1 VNNHKQY
8 SAIATFIECKEISS
22 IVHCLFLFA
31 CHCPSSRNRKSQ
43 LLFFTNRRAEK
54 RANHTKF
61 AANAEKK
68 ESARERDTNSEM
80 SAASTSALSSFATR
94 SDNKNEKIPRERK
107 KKSHERQQ
115 QMIEQAQDDEML
127 SSLISIDPPTRAEHM
142 ILAWVSINPSV
153 KRLCGLGL
161 EPFREE
167 IRFVLEGLLWREIS
181 MPTEEE
187 EEEEEGSSD
196 AKNVRVS
203 SKRLWVK
210 GMSVRLMMVFFI
222 LYPNYIVF
230 ALCAVFIRASLRAR
244 RRAAS
249 FETRG
254 ESNAKKNEEKNKK
267 KNKEEDKDAALPRMS
282 SYAVI
287 VLETVADRLETIA
300 SIASGRDPLALRVAC
315 FACAWLF
322 VLSFFVSF
330 SAWVAAAAL
339 FATKPKGA
347 KRILEA
353 CFR

>member
-1 VNNHKQY
+1 
-8 SAIATFIECKEISS
+8 
-22 IVHCLFLFA
+22 
-31 CHCPSSRNRKSQ
+31 
-43 LLFFTNRRAEK
+43 
-54 RANHTKF
+54 
-61 AANAEKK
+61 
-68 ESARERDTNSEM
+68 M

-115 QMIEQAQDDEML
+115 QKMIEQAQDDEIL

-181 MPTEEE
+181 MPTK

-249 FETRG
+249 FETRR
-254 ESNAKKNEEKNKK
+254 EVNTKKNEEKNKK
-267 KNKEEDKDAALPRMS
+267 KKKEEDKDAALPRMS

>member
-1 VNNHKQY
+1 
-8 SAIATFIECKEISS
+8 
-22 IVHCLFLFA
+22 
-31 CHCPSSRNRKSQ
+31 
-43 LLFFTNRRAEK
+43 
-54 RANHTKF
+54 
-61 AANAEKK
+61 
-68 ESARERDTNSEM
+68 M

-115 QMIEQAQDDEML
+115 QKMIEQAQDDEIL

-181 MPTEEE
+181 MPTKE

-249 FETRG
+249 FETRR
-254 ESNAKKNEEKNKK
+254 EVNTKKNEEKNKK
-267 KNKEEDKDAALPRMS
+267 KKKEEDKDAALPRMS